1 MLENTA
7 SDQIFVW
14 MRPMPVPVQA
24 PPAGHDA
31 ARGGEAL
38 STAPGKPGGGIRSFG
53 VPEPHAATVLSRVA
67 RGNTIKIVS
76 KTLSLQRPS
85 QYKYSAHVTWLTR
98 LVGVGVNYG
107 GGDYR
112 AS

>member
-1 MLENTA
+1 MRVVARKEGVEPVSYLAQPMLENTA

-24 PPAGHDA
+24 PPPGHDA

-38 STAPGKPGGGIRSFG
+38 PTAPGKPGGGIRSFG

-67 RGNTIKIVS
+67 RGNTIFKHS
-76 KTLSLQRPS
+76 KQDVVAST
-85 QYKYSAHVTWLTR
+85 AVT
-98 LVGVGVNYG
+98 V
-107 GGDYR
+107 
-112 AS
+112 